1 MRVAIAVTLLAISCR
16 AEEPAPEAAA
26 AQPVPSASSA
36 TDTAASD
43 DRDQYA
49 LLATI
54 EATIGDA
61 LTRDAGAMAA
71 VRADWEGR
79 RYRWEVAFVPQLCR
93 SPEACHVRPFDH
105 GRLGGRRI
113 QQGWMPQLELDAAE
127 VAAIGKRCAGH
138 RVCVLDIEATLRE
151 FVFDPEFA
159 TALRFS
165 DVVLHGA
172 RDATATESWMRSSAP
187 VRGRT

>member
-1 MRVAIAVTLLAISCR
+1 MRVAITVLLLAASCR
-16 AEEPAPEAAA
+16 ADESTPEARPA
-26 AQPVPSASSA
+26 A
-36 TDTAASD
+36 TDTAATD
-43 DRDQYA
+43 TAAADARDQYA

-93 SPEACHVRPFDH
+93 STEACHVRPFDH

-113 QQGWMPQLELDAAE
+113 QQGWMPQLELDAAGL
-127 VAAIGKRCAGH
+127 AAIGQRCAGH

-151 FVFDPEFA
+151 FVFDPELA
-159 TALRFS
+159 TSLRFS
-165 DVVLHGA
+165 DVALHGA
-172 RDATATESWMRSSAP
+172 RDATATESWMRSNAP

>member
-1 MRVAIAVTLLAISCR
+1 MRTAIAVLLLAVSCR
-16 AEEPAPEAAA
+16 ADESTPETAS
-26 AQPVPSASSA
+26 AQDVPSDSPT
-36 TDTAASD
+36 TDTAAID
-43 DRDQYA
+43 ARDQYA

-61 LTRDAGAMAA
+61 LTRDAGAMAS

-79 RYRWEVAFVPQLCR
+79 RYRWEVAFVPQLCG
-93 SPEACHVRPFDH
+93 SADACHVRPFDH

-113 QQGWMPQLELDAAE
+113 QQGWMPQLELDAAGL
-127 VAAIGKRCAGH
+127 AAIGQRCAGH
-138 RVCVLDIEATLRE
+138 RVCVLDLEATLRE
-151 FVFDPEFA
+151 FVFDPELA

-165 DVVLHGA
+165 DVAIHGA